1 VLSSHSI
8 CLRRITTWIFLAL
21 GSVALGGAQQVEPK
35 APANQK
41 TAAAKAQAG
50 ITFTNVARE
59 AGLRFRHFSGASP
72 EKYVLETMGSGA
84 AFLDFD
90 NDGRL
95 DIFLVNGSS
104 VPGNPAPKGTGHA
117 LYRNQGDGTFVDVT
131 AKAGMASEGHY
142 GMGVA
147 AADYDGDGW
156 TDIFVTGFGRNILY
170 RNLGN
175 GTFEDVTAKAGV
187 GGGGW
192 STSAAFLDYDR
203 DGKLDLFV
211 ARYVDFE
218 FARNRVCGDNIRRI
232 RGYCHPDVYD
242 GLTSLLYHN
251 QGDGTFQDASQEA
264 GIAAHTG
271 KGLGVVA
278 ADFDLDGWVDLYVAN
293 DSVRNFLFRNR
304 GDGTLEETGVRAGV
318 AFDDGGRPQA
328 GMGTAAGDY
337 DGDGRAD
344 LIVTNLD
351 HEYNNLYR
359 NLGAAFADLS
369 YQTGFAPASIPLV
382 GWGAEF
388 FDFDNDSDL
397 DVLVVNGHVI
407 DNVALLRPEA
417 SYPQPKLLFEN
428 TGGRFREAA
437 KEHGAALSQPQV
449 SRGAAFGD
457 YDNDGDVDV
466 LVLNLGGAPELLRND
481 GGNRGHWLSLALEG
495 TKSPRDAIGAVVR
508 ATVGGKTLTR
518 FLTGG
523 GSYLSAS
530 DHRIH
535 LGLGA
540 AESAE
545 RIEIRWPSG
554 ALEVLE
560 NVPAGKFYQV
570 REGEGIVERVDPVPP
585 KL

>member
-1 VLSSHSI
+1 MGSAVL
-8 CLRRITTWIFLAL
+8 A
-21 GSVALGGAQQVEPK
+21 GAAVAQKIESK
-35 APANQK
+35 APINQK
-41 TAAAKAQAG
+41 RLAAKPPAG

-90 NDGRL
+90 NDGWL

-131 AKAGMASEGHY
+131 AKAGVASEGQY

-175 GTFEDVTAKAGV
+175 GTFEDVTEKAGV
-187 GGGGW
+187 VGGGW

-203 DGKLDLFV
+203 DGRLDLFV
-211 ARYVDFE
+211 ARYVKFDFS
-218 FARNRVCGDNIRRI
+218 NNITCGDRAKRI
-232 RGYCHPDVYD
+232 RTYCHPDVYD

-251 QGDGTFQDASQEA
+251 QGDGTFKDASQET

-278 ADFDLDGWVDLYVAN
+278 VDFDLDGWVDLYVAN
-293 DSVRNFLFRNR
+293 DSMRNFLFRNR
-304 GDGTLEETGVRAGV
+304 GDGSFEEIGVHAGV
-318 AFDDGGRPQA
+318 AYDDGGRPQA

-351 HEYNNLYR
+351 HEYNDLYR

-388 FDFDNDSDL
+388 FDFDNDGDL
-397 DVLVVNGHVI
+397 DILVVNGHVV
-407 DNVALLRPEA
+407 DNVNLLRPG
-417 SYPQPKLLFEN
+417 SRYSQPKLLFEN
-428 TGGRFREAA
+428 TGGRFREVA
-437 KEHGAALSQPQV
+437 KEHGAALSLPQV

-466 LVLNLGGAPELLRND
+466 LVLNLSGAPELLRND
-481 GGNRGHWLSLALEG
+481 GGNSGHWLSLALEG
-495 TKSPRDAIGAVVR
+495 TKSPRDAIGTVVR
-508 ATVGGKTLTR
+508 ATVAGKTLTR

-540 AESAE
+540 AEKAE

-554 ALEVLE
+554 TVEFLV
-560 NVPAGKFYQV
+560 NVAAGTFYHA
-570 REGEGIVERVDPVPP
+570 REGEGIVERSEARQP
-585 KL
+585 KP